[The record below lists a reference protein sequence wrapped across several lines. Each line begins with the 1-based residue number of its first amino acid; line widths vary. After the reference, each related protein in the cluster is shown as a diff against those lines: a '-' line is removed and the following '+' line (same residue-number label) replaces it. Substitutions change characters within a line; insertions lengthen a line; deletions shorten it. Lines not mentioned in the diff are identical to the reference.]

1 MTVRARSSVAARM
14 REIADIGRDPV
25 RGGYS
30 RHLLDDADLAL
41 RAWFRGS
48 AADLGLEVEQDG
60 NGNLWAWW
68 GARGPDAVATGSHL
82 DSVPGGGAYD
92 GPLGVVSA
100 LEAVA
105 QLQAAG
111 FRPARPV
118 AVVAFA
124 EEEGSRFGLPC
135 LGSRLL
141 VGASDPAAVRARSD
155 PDGITFEQAWRD
167 AGLDPATLGA
177 DPARLADLGA
187 FVELHVEQGR
197 DLEDRGMPLSVASA
211 IIPHGRYRLTVDGE
225 GNHAGTTPMAG
236 RRDPVVAL
244 AAAILAVRDTAR
256 AAGPAARATI
266 GRIQVTP
273 NGTNVIASRV
283 EAWLDIRAAED
294 DDVRAQLAATIEA
307 AGRAV
312 AAEGCVLTVAEES
325 FSPIVAFDPALT
337 DRIAAVLG
345 GVPAIPTGAGHD
357 AGILAAHV
365 PTAMVFVRNPTGVSH
380 APGEGARD
388 EDCEAGAR
396 ALADVLRDLAGDAS

>member
-1 MTVRARSSVAARM
+1 MTVRARLD
-14 REIADIGRDPV
+14 EIAEIGRDAV

-41 RAWFRGS
+41 RAWFRAS
-48 AADLGLEVEQDG
+48 AADLGLQVEEDG
-60 NGNLWAWW
+60 NSNLWAWW
-68 GARGPDAVATGSHL
+68 GVRGPDAVATGSHL

-105 QLQAAG
+105 RLQAEG
-111 FRPARPV
+111 FRPVRPV

-141 VGASDPAAVRARSD
+141 AGASDPAAVRERTD
-155 PDGITFEQAWRD
+155 RDGITFDEAWRR
-167 AGLDPATLGA
+167 AGLDPATVGA
-177 DPARLADLGA
+177 DSGRLAELGA

-197 DLEDRGMPLSVASA
+197 DLEDRGIPLSVASA
-211 IIPHGRYRLTVDGE
+211 IIPHGRWRLTVDGE

-236 RRDPVVAL
+236 RHDPVVAL
-244 AAAILAVRDTAR
+244 AAAVLAVRETAL

-266 GRIQVTP
+266 GRVQVTP
-273 NGTNVIASRV
+273 NGTNVIASRA
-283 EAWLDIRAAED
+283 EAWLDIRAEAD
-294 DDVRAQLAATIEA
+294 DDVRAQLAATVEA
-307 AGRAV
+307 ASRVV
-312 AAEGCVLTVAEES
+312 AAEGCSLTVTEES
-325 FSPIVAFDPALT
+325 FSPIVTFDQGLT
-337 DRIAAVLG
+337 DRIAGVLG

-357 AGILAAHV
+357 AGILAAFV

-388 EDCEAGAR
+388 EDCEAGAE
-396 ALADVLRDLAGDAS
+396 ALAEVLCDLAGEAL